1 MKKSTC
7 FVVMLGFLAGNAC
20 AQGLEFKG
28 LQLGQPTTPTQ
39 IIEHLTVCGPEEGS
53 CSDSLRVI
61 ADLMKITCGADDD
74 GTQICNGHTTIVG
87 NLSNLNVVVAADGRL
102 QRIFLTFSNG
112 SYDEVHDALLRK
124 YGKPSS
130 VKRYRV
136 QNGFGAQFVQ
146 VDTIW
151 HRTGGLKLRLSRYG
165 ASTDDSVVYFSTK
178 ADDDMLKR
186 SGDSSDL

>member
-28 LQLGQPTTPTQ
+28 LQLGEITTSSQVETQ
-39 IIEHLTVCGPEEGS
+39 LKSDEALKICGQSEGQ
-53 CSDSLRVI
+53 CADSVNVS
-61 ADLMKITCGADDD
+61 CGAGND
-74 GTQICNGHTTIVG
+74 GIQVCNGKTTITGSQTDV
-87 NLSNLNVVVAADGRL
+87 NVVIGADGRL
-102 QRIFLTFSNG
+102 QRIFLTFSND
-112 SYDEVHDALLRK
+112 SYDEVHDALLQK

-130 VKRYRV
+130 VKKYRV

-151 HRTGGLKLRLSRYG
+151 RRAGGLKLRLSRYG

-178 ADDDMLKR
+178 ADDEMWKHL
-186 SGDSSDL
+186 GDSNDL

>member
-7 FVVMLGFLAGNAC
+7 VVMMLGLIAGHAC

-28 LQLGQPTTPTQ
+28 LQLGQVTAPSEVVKQLRTDEAQ
-39 IIEHLTVCGPEEGS
+39 KLCGRADGP
-53 CSDSLRVI
+53 C
-61 ADLMKITCGADDD
+61 ADLVNISCGAGND
-74 GTQICNGHTTIVG
+74 GIQVCNGKTTIVG
-87 NLSNLNVVVAADGRL
+87 NMADLNAVIGADGRL
-102 QRIFLTFSNG
+102 QRIFLTFSND
-112 SYDEVHDALLRK
+112 SYDEVHSALLQK

-130 VKRYRV
+130 VKKYRV

-151 HRTGGLKLRLSRYG
+151 RRAGGLKLRLSLYG

-178 ADDDMLKR
+178 ADDDMLKS